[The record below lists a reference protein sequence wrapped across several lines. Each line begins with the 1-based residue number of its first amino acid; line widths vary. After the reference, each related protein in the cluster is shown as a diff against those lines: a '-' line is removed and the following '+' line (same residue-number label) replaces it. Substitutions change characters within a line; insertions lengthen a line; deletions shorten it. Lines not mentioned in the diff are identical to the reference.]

1 MVENKVQEVTDL
13 YNELLKYH
21 FIVENI
27 FTDYYGAD
35 NVELQVVKLGS
46 VLRAC
51 DDSANIRDV
60 FDSVGSN
67 SHILVKFPE
76 VTITNENGASV
87 DVKELW
93 VKVPLLLTLNNGVP
107 NCLLENA
114 FKISRSHFLMS
125 HVLSDYMHSHCQGVP
140 FINGNS
146 SFIGCCLGSGPIRR
160 TISSLCAEYNEDLW
174 NLFCFELDSYV
185 HTESLSGGPWRY
197 ITSISRHS
205 LAVDSS
211 YDNYLTVLDFNFGI
225 IVNSMIKDFIPYFV
239 KSTKF
244 PFNFSNGSYSLAMS
258 PLDFTLLVSNKFIQ
272 WYNLDSNPYR
282 AQYSV
287 NYLKGQRAITE
298 VVIINNR
305 VNKIRRSNTS
315 VSIESAERLRGKNLF
330 RFKGQPVNITIEDD
344 AIDSTTITHVLN
356 IYIIGF
362 ISTFLVQTFN
372 YSYGS
377 SKDKRG
383 HELSFSPQFR
393 FI

>member
-13 YNELLKYH
+13 YNKLLKYH

-35 NVELQVVKLGS
+35 NVELQVVKLES

-51 DDSANIRDV
+51 NDYADIRDV
-60 FDSVGSN
+60 FNSVGSN

-93 VKVPLLLTLNNGVP
+93 VKVPLLLTLINGVP
-107 NCLLENA
+107 NCLLENT
-114 FKISRSHFLMS
+114 FKISRSHFPMS

-146 SFIGCCLGSGPIRR
+146 SFISCCLGSGPIRR

-185 HTESLSGGPWRY
+185 HTESLSGVPWRY
-197 ITSISRHS
+197 ITNISSHS
-205 LAVDSS
+205 LSVDSR
-211 YDNYLTVLDFNFGI
+211 YDNYYTVLNLTFGI
-225 IVNSMIKDFIPYFV
+225 TVNNMIKDFIPYFV

-258 PLDFTLLVSNKFIQ
+258 PFDFTLLVSNKFIQ
-272 WYNLDSNPYR
+272 WYNLDVNPYK

-287 NYLKGQRAITE
+287 NYLKEQGVITE
-298 VVIINNR
+298 VVIINNK
-305 VNKIRRSNTS
+305 VNIPRSNSS
-315 VSIESAERLRGKNLF
+315 VSIESAERLRGRNLF
-330 RFKGQPVNITIEDD
+330 IFKGQPVDITIEDD
-344 AIDSTTITHVLN
+344 DIDTTTITHVLN
-356 IYIIGF
+356 INIIDF
-362 ISTFLVQTFN
+362 ISTFLVQAFN